1 MRKYYKW
8 ILALI
13 GFYAFGLYG
22 AIIGFVVGLM
32 LEVNK
37 SNQWDEKYVNSS
49 QSRARGSY
57 TSRTNQ
63 EFASILVTFTAAIM
77 KADGKVLKSELNFVK
92 QFFSMQFGET
102 TAREMLLELR
112 QELDRTIDLRM
123 TGHKIRYYMQYQ
135 GRMQLLHYLF
145 GIAKSD
151 ANISKAEL
159 DAIQKIASYMAIN
172 SSDFLSVK
180 AMFIKETDGDYK
192 ILEIEK
198 SATDEEVKAAYR
210 KMAKK
215 NHPDKVAH
223 LGEDVKKGAEERFQ
237 KIQTAYDNIKKER
250 GM

>member
-1 MRKYYKW
+1 MKKYYKW
-8 ILALI
+8 IFALI

-22 AIIGFVVGLM
+22 AIIGFVVGMM

-37 SNQWDEKYVNSS
+37 TNQWDEKYVNSGQES
-49 QSRARGSY
+49 GRTYHS
-57 TSRTNQ
+57 SRTNQ
-63 EFASILVTFTAAIM
+63 EFANILVTFTAAIM

-92 QFFSMQFGET
+92 QFFAMQFGEST
-102 TAREMLLELR
+102 SREMLLELK
-112 QELDRTIDLRM
+112 QQLDQPVDLRM
-123 TGHKIRYYMQYQ
+123 TGHRIRYYMQYQ

-145 GIAKSD
+145 GIAKAD
-151 ANISKAEL
+151 AHISNAEL
-159 DAIQKIASYMAIN
+159 DVIQRIASYMAIN
-172 SSDFLSVK
+172 TSDFLSAK

-198 SATDEEVKAAYR
+198 SASDEEVKAAYR

-237 KIQTAYDNIKKER
+237 RIQTAYENIKNER
-250 GM
+250 GI